1 MLSNISKMAI
11 SMQPVWCML
20 LFLVLVVN
28 SAWFRVLLSCTLLL
42 KLPVLMHPCHAY
54 HTLCPWSLSSSL
66 HPLIDLGMSVMNWI
80 ESCDWQYNAHSGSS
94 HDNESSYSLSE
105 SCDYVLSPLVLPHNG
120 QTSSSV
126 SSSVSTWDSLSV
138 GTKAHGYQRKTRK
151 NCWNLGD
158 I

>member
-11 SMQPVWCML
+11 SMPLCVVHVTIFSTGGKFRLVSSFYLVARSYSSCP
-20 LFLVLVVN
+20 FL
-28 SAWFRVLLSCTLLL
+28 CTLVT
-42 KLPVLMHPCHAY
+42 PITPSVH
-54 HTLCPWSLSSSL
+54 SSSL
-66 HPLIDLGMSVMNWI
+66 HPLVDLGMSVMNWI

-105 SCDYVLSPLVLPHNG
+105 SCDM
-120 QTSSSV
+120 SSLQWSNICPAACV

-138 GTKAHGYQRKTRK
+138 GTKAHGHQRKTRK